1 MQRREKVVYEQP
13 PFDGEQE
20 KSVVLG
26 DYHIIFLP
34 ALELLETLF
43 LFNTASLW
51 SDPFDFSCTTSPS
64 SPPLSYASRFL
75 QFATLYTRLGPG
87 VVQPFSLSGVIAILL
102 QSSAPSSLPFPS
114 ITLAVSL
121 PDVLHWAPAQGPS
134 LRSWQVIHWI
144 ISLFPS
150 QYSPGPR
157 SLSAASSCG
166 SSGTVF
172 SH

>member
-1 MQRREKVVYEQP
+1 MQRREKAVYEQP
-13 PFDGEQE
+13 PFAGEQE

-26 DYHIIFLP
+26 DYHIILP
-34 ALELLETLF
+34 TLELLETLF

-64 SPPLSYASRFL
+64 SPLSYASRFF
-75 QFATLYTRLGPG
+75 QFTILYPRLGPG

-134 LRSWQVIHWI
+134 LRSWQVIHRI